1 MEEGKN
7 DKERQK
13 RRRRMRKRRNM
24 DKGAKQGV
32 IQAMTVWKQFQL
44 GISNLEVY
52 PENSQVV
59 DDVLQKLATDK

>member
-1 MEEGKN
+1 
-7 DKERQK
+7 
-13 RRRRMRKRRNM
+13 MRKRRNM